1 MTAPREDSAS
11 GTLRLT
17 SPALADGAPIAQ
29 VFTCDGKNHVARFSV
44 DQLEGKQSYGSLVKG
59 TAWVQFCLFDDT
71 TPKGDG
77 ETDFG
82 QPVSSTVWVNVR

>member
-29 VFTCDGKNHVARFSV
+29 VFTCDGKN
-44 DQLEGKQSYGSLVKG
+44 QSPPL
-59 TAWVQFCLFDDT
+59 AWV
-71 TPKGDG
+71 GV
-77 ETDFG
+77 
-82 QPVSSTVWVNVR
+82 PVSTRSFTLMAQLAPRRSRSSPITNLDCSS